1 MNYKRNLRIGVDG
14 YTDNETVLDV
24 YGNVNV
30 SKNINVAGTITYDD
44 VTHVDSIG
52 IVTAR
57 SGINVIDGGINVSS
71 GIVTAPAFTGFN
83 YLQAPHSD
91 STVNYSVT
99 VAAKTTAHRYE
110 GTGSGNGYVING
122 VESPFLTLTPGRTY
136 RFTLSSSDM
145 SSHPFR
151 FYLEADR
158 TTAYATNV
166 TSTSTYTEIVV
177 TDETPTVLHYQCSSH
192 AYMGNAVQ
200 INSNVVNTPY
210 QIEGLSGAYISGN
223 VGIGITNPQYKLHV
237 TGGGIDLN
245 SSNTSASGAIRVG
258 RYILGQSGQK
268 LSILNQSDGIL
279 LEGTA
284 TATLTVSSNGIVFGS
299 APIKFYSSDWT
310 INNDPTITLAGT
322 NDSANIVGNIG
333 LGSAS
338 PTAKLDVNG
347 TLNVSG
353 ISTFQN
359 NVHLLDDDK
368 LLIGG
373 SSGTHDGL
381 EIYHDGS
388 HSYIDDSG
396 TGNLYL
402 RSGTLSI
409 QNLAGSK
416 TSAVFNSGGGQEL
429 YHNNSKKFETTGY
442 GVSVSGGIF
451 ATGIVTATQFVGDG
465 SGLTGIVA
473 SGSGVVVQEEGSTVG
488 TAGTINFIGDGVTA
502 TLSGGVASVEITS
515 SGGISGTDITGTSLN
530 ISGISTFNQISAG
543 GTTGTDGQYLKSTGN
558 GIAWA
563 SFPTL
568 RTGFS
573 TIATAGQTG
582 FTTSYNVGFIDVY
595 VNGIRLTDSEFTA
608 TDGTN
613 IGLTT
618 SCFGGEIVD
627 IIAYNTVSTGS
638 GGGGSLTIQDEGT
651 TVSSASTLN
660 FVGAGVEV
668 SSGIAT
674 INIDGFSTQLST
686 SSSDLLS
693 HFYKVK
699 KSITVGTGTTLYVNN
714 TDTTTGNIV
723 ITKLDSVHV
732 ASGATFHIGA
742 GTTLM
747 MNILGV
753 F

>member
-24 YGNVNV
+24 YGNINV

-44 VTHVDSIG
+44 VTNVDSIG

-158 TTAYATNV
+158 TTAYTTNV

-177 TDETPTVLHYQCSSH
+177 TDETPAVLHYQCSAH
-192 AYMGNAVQ
+192 GYMGNAVQ
-200 INSNVVNTPY
+200 INSNAVNTPY

-245 SSNTSASGAIRVG
+245 SSNTSFSDGIKVG
-258 RYILGQSGQK
+258 RYITGQSGQR
-268 LSILNQSDGIL
+268 LAITNQSNGIL
-279 LEGTA
+279 LEGGSGASINLTA
-284 TATLTVSSNGIVFGS
+284 GGITLGTGTNVPLIIYPST
-299 APIKFYSSDWT
+299 WT
-310 INNDPTITLAGT
+310 IYNSPTITLAGS
-322 NDSANIVGNIG
+322 NNSANIVGNVG

-347 TLNVSG
+347 
-353 ISTFQN
+353 
-359 NVHLLDDDK
+359 
-368 LLIGG
+368 
-373 SSGTHDGL
+373 
-381 EIYHDGS
+381 
-388 HSYIDDSG
+388 
-396 TGNLYL
+396 
-402 RSGTLSI
+402 
-409 QNLAGSK
+409 
-416 TSAVFNSGGGQEL
+416 
-429 YHNNSKKFETTGY
+429 
-442 GVSVSGGIF
+442 GIF
-451 ATGIVTATQFVGDG
+451 ASGIVTATQFIGDG
-465 SGLTGIVA
+465 SGLTNLTGNI
-473 SGSGVVVQEEGSTVG
+473 STNNIVG
-488 TAGTINFIGDGVTA
+488 TS
-502 TLSGGVASVEITS
+502 LSS
-515 SGGISGTDITGTSLN
+515 SGISTLGTLEVSNDVNVVGVLTAERLYSNVYGEFTGGGITGTDITGTSLN

-543 GTTGTDGQYLKSTGN
+543 GATGTDGQYLKSTGN

-627 IIAYNTVSTGS
+627 IIAYSTISTGS
-638 GGGGSLTIQDEGT
+638 GGGGGGSLTIQDEGT

-723 ITKLDSVHV
+723 FTKLDSVHV

-742 GTTLM
+742 GTTLI